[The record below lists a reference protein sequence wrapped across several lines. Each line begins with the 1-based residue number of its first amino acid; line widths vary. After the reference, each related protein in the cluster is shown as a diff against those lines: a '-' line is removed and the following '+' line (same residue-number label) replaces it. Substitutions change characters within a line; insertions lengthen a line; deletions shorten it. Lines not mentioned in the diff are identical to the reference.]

1 MDNIEK
7 IKKDAYVPL
16 YRYMKVV
23 MLLTRNI
30 NYFDQFKNDSNEPVT
45 IDLDQIENEMI
56 KTRVDQDMIFKR
68 VKFQRNLTITIL
80 TIFVIITGIILN

>member
-16 YRYMKVV
+16 YRYMIVV

-30 NYFDQFKNDSNEPVT
+30 NYFDQFKKDSNEPVVNRPQSNWKW
-45 IDLDQIENEMI
+45 DD
-56 KTRVDQDMIFKR
+56 
-68 VKFQRNLTITIL
+68 
-80 TIFVIITGIILN
+80 